1 MTMKE
6 YFQLD
11 DADLALIEEISAL
24 AGITSMELA
33 EYVAGSSIQA
43 LKEVIDRNLGAPC
56 NAAITQITGNVI
68 QVNFSAKAA
77 ASWNDRKAIK
87 EPSKR
92 RKFANRI
99 SIMPIRVPC
108 TSPSATTS
116 AVPSTSP
123 NTGFPYSN
131 R

>member
-11 DADLALIEEISAL
+11 EADLALIEEISAL
-24 AGITSMELA
+24 AGITSIELA
-33 EYVAGSSIQA
+33 EYVAGSSIRA

-56 NAAITQITGNVI
+56 NAAITQVSGNVI

-77 ASWNDRKAIK
+77 ASWNDRKLHS

-99 SIMPIRVPC
+99 STMPIRVPS
-108 TSPSATTS
+108 TSPGANPT

-123 NTGFPYSN
+123 NTGFPYS
-131 R
+131 RH